1 MADNYFNISQHNTM
15 ANMYVN
21 IDLRGSQRTVDKV
34 KKTMGQI
41 EGVKKKFEKKM
52 QDEGGF
58 LSWLVGGKGNKIID
72 FGQSPIMQAVNSLF
86 SAITS
91 GWRAVNGLIMRGV
104 GLMTTRISSFV
115 TGSLKDASDKIKSE
129 VKLKALLGPERF
141 AKFQPQLQA
150 FALNQNPKFKTT
162 SDIGDIRSWAATL
175 IASGMKEDATI
186 PMISRLNDFFGPDRS
201 LMGREIVNLSQILAG
216 DRAYTLDVRQM
227 TSKGVPIF
235 QGIQQ
240 ALQVPMEDVREA
252 IKNGEVTAEVWMKA
266 LKILTD
272 KNGPFY
278 GMVRKF
284 LESTPGQVSLLQSYT
299 KSLREQFGEPLIESF
314 RPLLSAINE
323 MLVTIGP
330 DVKSLGQAMGQ
341 VVIDFGAFL
350 KDTGALYGIRSLLSK
365 LTEIMPFVS
374 NFARI
379 FGMQIFGISPSMARA
394 GWTPDLVQA
403 NLKIYSN
410 RIFGFLKDVY
420 FKIWQFLKPLLQPFI
435 KDAIDFA
442 ADSWKTAGKTMGEAI
457 IDTIKDFS
465 KEKGS
470 LLGLVYGD
478 SFKRKYQNNRALAFL
493 DQYSTSLANMGIG
506 IKYNA
511 PEYTPEQI
519 QKMYQGSGGFNE
531 WYFKTM
537 NEKFDNMF
545 RFTPE
550 SAPGA
555 ALPPGYGGDK
565 GASVIFNNE
574 MYVDDV
580 SSVLQDQL
588 MAAKFEFALTEGIT

>member
-41 EGVKKKFEKKM
+41 EGVKKRFERKM
-52 QDEGGF
+52 QDDGGI
-58 LSWLVGGKGNKIID
+58 LAWLVGYKGNNKFD
-72 FGQSPIMQAVNSLF
+72 FADSPFMKGINSLF
-86 SAITS
+86 SVITS

-104 GLMTTRISSFV
+104 GLMATRISSFV

-150 FALNQNPKFKTT
+150 FSLNQNPKFKTT
-162 SDIGDIRSWAATL
+162 SDIGDIRKWAGTL

-201 LMGREIVNLSQILAG
+201 LMDREIVNLSQILAG

-284 LESTPGQVSLLQSYT
+284 LESTPGQFSLLQSYI

-314 RPLLSAINE
+314 RPVLSAINE
-323 MLVTIGP
+323 MLVNIGP
-330 DVKSLGQAMGQ
+330 DVKSLGRAMGQ

-350 KDTGALYGIRSLLSK
+350 KDTGAFAGIKSLLGK
-365 LTEIMPFVS
+365 LTEIMPFAS
-374 NFARI
+374 NFGRI
-379 FGMQIFGISPSMARA
+379 LGMQIFGISPSMRQA
-394 GWTPDLVQA
+394 GWTSSLVQA

-435 KDAIDFA
+435 RDAIDFA
-442 ADSWKTAGKTMGEAI
+442 ADSWKTAGKIMGEGVI
-457 IDTIKDFS
+457 QTIEDFA
-465 KEKGS
+465 KEEGS

-478 SFKRKYQNNRALAFL
+478 SFKRKYNISKFGAFA
-493 DQYSTSLANMGIG
+493 DQFTWGLYEA
-506 IKYNA
+506 A
-511 PEYTPEQI
+511 EYTPEQI
-519 QKMYQGSGGFNE
+519 QKMYQEKGGYYE
-531 WYFKTM
+531 WYFKKMT
-537 NEKFDNMF
+537 EDFDKMF